1 MGKQLKDKQ
10 EDMAQS
16 KVSSIEQQMCTAD
29 VAIQRIGLHLTC
41 NRDRDK
47 LPNMAT
53 VIKIEIFSNFVTF
66 CVVN

>member
-29 VAIQRIGLHLTC
+29 VAIQRIGLHLIC